1 MTNVANRLSCT
12 IGNQHRFEWPGREE
26 VNPERSMKE
35 STRLV
40 KQSYGRNPERY
51 LFNKQGNL
59 EWVDFFVKFSLCVCL
74 RHTFVNTVFTGTPME
89 IFTFVARKSFY
100 KVSFYL

>member
-12 IGNQHRFEWPGREE
+12 IGNQRRFEWPGREE
-26 VNPERSMKE
+26 VNSERSMKE

-40 KQSYGRNPERY
+40 KQSYGSNPERY
-51 LFNKQGNL
+51 FFNKQGNL

-74 RHTFVNTVFTGTPME
+74 RHTFVNTVFTWDAHGN
-89 IFTFVARKSFY
+89 FY
-100 KVSFYL
+100 FCSQKIIL